1 MWSKGSGADAGGW
14 WSEGAPRF
22 RWRENCTAFAVAR
35 LRLSESRA
43 ELVPA
48 MPSVSR
54 LAHEFHSGAKL
65 LKIRETT
72 IAARQVIDG

>member
-1 MWSKGSGADAGGW
+1 MPAFWLAGELRRCGY
-14 WSEGAPRF
+14 GQHPA
-22 RWRENCTAFAVAR
+22 AR
-35 LRLSESRA
+35 LQLSESRA

-65 LKIRETT
+65 LKFRDTT
-72 IAARQVIDG
+72 KNVRLRVDVELVRS